1 MKHIASVF
9 VAVGHKAKVNF
20 YEMIKYQILI
30 LQINKVTY
38 VTLFKLFF
46 TNMKTNIIFLF
57 NQALEWL

>member
-38 VTLFKLFF
+38 VTLFQFF
-46 TNMKTNIIFLF
+46 TNMKTNILF
-57 NQALEWL
+57 MFNKVLERF